1 MKTKMTL
8 FFLIAFLCFGIQNVV
23 AQEVKSGA
31 KISANKEIHDYGS
44 IKAGSNGVC
53 EFVIK
58 NEGTEPLIL
67 ATVKGSCQ
75 CTVPSW
81 PTEPI
86 APGETAVISVKYNTE
101 NVGPI
106 NKTVTITSNASN
118 EPIKVLRISGN
129 VLPKPEGLSP
139 VTNTGAPVIGQ

>member
-8 FFLIAFLCFGIQNVV
+8 FFLIAFTCFGIQNAN

-58 NEGTEPLIL
+58 NEGTEPLVL

-86 APGETAVISVKYNTE
+86 APGESAIISVKYNTE

-106 NKTVTITSNASN
+106 NKTVTITSNAVN

-129 VLPKPEGLSP
+129 VLPKDEGTSP
-139 VTNTGAPVIGQ
+139 VTNSGPVVGH

>member
-1 MKTKMTL
+1 MKTKITL
-8 FFLIAFLCFGIQNVV
+8 FFLAVFFGLGIQAVT

-31 KISANKEIHDYGS
+31 KITVDKEIYDYGS

-81 PTEPI
+81 PTEPS

-106 NKTVTITSNASN
+106 NKTVTITSNAGN
-118 EPIKVLRISGN
+118 EPVKVLRISGN
-129 VLPKPEGLSP
+129 VLPKAEGVSP
-139 VTNTGAPVIGQ
+139 VSNSGPTTVN

>member
-1 MKTKMTL
+1 
-8 FFLIAFLCFGIQNVV
+8 V
-23 AQEVKSGA
+23 
-31 KISANKEIHDYGS
+31 NKETHDYGS
-44 IKAGSNGVC
+44 IKAGANGVC
-53 EFVIK
+53 EFVIQ

-86 APGETAVISVKYNTE
+86 PPGESAVISVKYNTE

-106 NKTVTITSNASN
+106 NKSVTITSNAIN

-129 VLPKPEGLSP
+129 VLAKPEGASP
-139 VTNTGAPVIGQ
+139 VINSGAPVIGQ